1 MELKLLNIFRQTAPI
16 FMPGASLFNNLI
28 RHEIVFRCLVSVF
41 LPPRKNMF
49 LLGNCIVKNLFGL
62 CSHIKTNVKSCG
74 FFVHMVH
81 LTRDLTL

>member
-41 LPPRKNMF
+41 CPRERICF
-49 LLGNCIVKNLFGL
+49 CSVTVLLRIYLD
-62 CSHIKTNVKSCG
+62 
-74 FFVHMVH
+74 FVHI
-81 LTRDLTL
+81 